1 MNILPIIAAGGAL
14 LLLSGKK
21 KKKSGN
27 GKSNGDGGDQTDP
40 DSSDSLPQGLPPG
53 EHQVKIGSEV
63 RLVPLDGNPIHA
75 GTLRK
80 IGGEIMAGDFSEFG
94 GKEAGYYGYVF
105 HRPIILEAGMET
117 SHPDGGYNNYQ
128 WTLTAVP

>member
-27 GKSNGDGGDQTDP
+27 GKSNGDGSDQTDP

-80 IGGEIMAGDFSEFG
+80 IGGRNHG
-94 GKEAGYYGYVF
+94 G
-105 HRPIILEAGMET
+105 RL
-117 SHPDGGYNNYQ
+117 Q
-128 WTLTAVP
+128 